1 MCPRPAALPSP
12 ESSLEMQTLASLL
25 PDLLNQ
31 ELGGGVQLSE
41 FSPALQKILQ
51 AENHSVTRW
60 FLFFRFLLRFNFRLT
75 KKLQEQYKGL
85 LDPLSSD

>member
-1 MCPRPAALPSP
+1 
-12 ESSLEMQTLASLL
+12 MQTLASLL

-51 AENHSVTRW
+51 AENHSVGYTMV
-60 FLFFRFLLRFNFRLT
+60 FIF
-75 KKLQEQYKGL
+75 
-85 LDPLSSD
+85 